1 MELVLK
7 PFILLPVL
15 CTQFE
20 IHRVFKSNIVKRL
33 VSVADAAIQVN
44 GKLEFE
50 DGLMPEAMGRPFV
63 THSSLTSFWVSG
75 LPGLLASGNFF
86 FK

>member
-1 MELVLK
+1 MV
-7 PFILLPVL
+7 
-15 CTQFE
+15 
-20 IHRVFKSNIVKRL
+20 
-33 VSVADAAIQVN
+33 DAAIQVN